1 MADASEDCAPT
12 KSAQCEQVFLTVLD
26 PPEKEGRQR
35 EKACEEDLEDTQG
48 SCWNYPR
55 MQVLLCAGFTFYVM
69 YTKVVLSRNFKI
81 HSKYNFMGMV
91 IDKFIYIKS
100 LKCI

>member
-1 MADASEDCAPT
+1 MADASEDCALM
-12 KSAQCEQVFLTVLD
+12 KSVQCEQVFLTVLD

-35 EKACEEDLEDTQG
+35 EKACKEDLEDMQG
-48 SCWNYPR
+48 LCWNYPR
-55 MQVLLCAGFTFYVM
+55 TQVLPCAGFTFYVM

-81 HSKYNFMGMV
+81 HSKYNFMGVV
-91 IDKFIYIKS
+91 IDKFIYIKR

>member
-1 MADASEDCAPT
+1 MADASEDCALT
-12 KSAQCEQVFLTVLD
+12 KSAWCEQVFLTVPD

-35 EKACEEDLEDTQG
+35 EKAREEDLEDTQG
-48 SCWNYPR
+48 SCQNYPQ
-55 MQVLLCAGFTFYVM
+55 MQVLPCAGFTFYVM

-81 HSKYNFMGMV
+81 HSKYNFMGVV
-91 IDKFIYIKS
+91 INKFIYIKS